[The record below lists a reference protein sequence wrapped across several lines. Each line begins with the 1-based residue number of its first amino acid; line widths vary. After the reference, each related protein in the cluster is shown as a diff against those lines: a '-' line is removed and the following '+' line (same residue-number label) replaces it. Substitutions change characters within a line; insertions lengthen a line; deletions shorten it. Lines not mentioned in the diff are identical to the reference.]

1 MLPRDLKVF
10 KTYIKKYTY
19 GNINYAMGPTTLGF
33 QHTQKEKSPKK
44 QSVVY
49 DHLNK
54 VCITYKVDRKKP
66 WSEFVHSS
74 PLFLVII
81 FQE

>member
-1 MLPRDLKVF
+1 MVISTTQWDQRPWVFNIPRRK
-10 KTYIKKYTY
+10 
-19 GNINYAMGPTTLGF
+19 NR
-33 QHTQKEKSPKK
+33 QKK